1 MDPALVKEREA
12 FLRRARTM
20 QYVET
25 ARVAQQSASSSLK
38 SSSPSPS
45 PAKRPAPNPAQRDYL
60 TMDARPQNQGRF
72 ALLSK
77 VVKYMKQ
84 RHLERDVHPL
94 SVEEILEET
103 MLQDS
108 PLSDVKWLETEAL
121 PNNPKIHSTA
131 DGKFVFKPKYDVRN
145 RQELYQLLKR
155 HEFRG
160 LGGIYLDDLAE
171 AVADVDKVVQSLGD
185 HVIHVVIPHDKKVVL
200 FYNDKSFDLGIKEE
214 FKQLWRAVS
223 VEGMHEVKIEECLRR
238 NGITSMSA
246 DRKIFTLATKQKQVG
261 RKRASN
267 RPVKLKDNEHLQDIL
282 KDFSQK

>member
-185 HVIHVVIPHDKKVVL
+185 HVIHV
-200 FYNDKSFDLGIKEE
+200 SFDLGIKEE
-214 FKQLWRAVS
+214 FKQLWRSVS
-223 VEGMHEVKIEECLRR
+223 VEGMHEVKIEEYLRR
-238 NGITSMSA
+238 NGIASMSA

>member
-108 PLSDVKWLETEAL
+108 PLSDVKWLETE
-121 PNNPKIHSTA
+121 
-131 DGKFVFKPKYDVRN
+131 VFYD
-145 RQELYQLLKR
+145 
-155 HEFRG
+155 
-160 LGGIYLDDLAE
+160 
-171 AVADVDKVVQSLGD
+171 
-185 HVIHVVIPHDKKVVL
+185 
-200 FYNDKSFDLGIKEE
+200 
-214 FKQLWRAVS
+214 
-223 VEGMHEVKIEECLRR
+223 
-238 NGITSMSA
+238 
-246 DRKIFTLATKQKQVG
+246 
-261 RKRASN
+261 
-267 RPVKLKDNEHLQDIL
+267 
-282 KDFSQK
+282 